1 MTSND
6 ILNKMTRVQPNQN
19 IFITVKNTTINF
31 SKMAFELLGKP
42 EGIEIYCG
50 DGKVAIKAGRDFMF
64 TKTKPE
70 QQDLHRICGSKM
82 IEKVKEQVGDGRVL
96 GKIEDGI
103 LVFTNE
109 TEEN

>member
-50 DGKVAIKAGRDFMF
+50 DGKVAIKAGRILCSQKQSLNSRTF
-64 TKTKPE
+64 TGFAEAK
-70 QQDLHRICGSKM
+70 
-82 IEKVKEQVGDGRVL
+82 
-96 GKIEDGI
+96 
-103 LVFTNE
+103 
-109 TEEN
+109 